1 MRWPGSTG
9 SRNGSNAP
17 RIAAATAPKL
27 LESRGVCRHATPG
40 CVLAAAG
47 LELPMKATIAE
58 PSQDY
63 STYALVRRLLI
74 DEALGYWPRYAI
86 AFLLM
91 GIAAAATALT
101 AYLLGTM
108 TNEAYVKHNFHGIV
122 VIGVIAI
129 VIFAAKGFAT
139 YGSAVVLSWIGNSI
153 VANNQRRL
161 FDKLLQQNIGFFA
174 DRHSSEFI
182 ARLTTG
188 AASVGQVI
196 NLLITAFGRDLMS
209 LIGLTIVMVIQDP
222 VMALIGFVSAPPAF
236 YFLRKLIRRVRNI
249 ARNQFTGG
257 TRIIETM
264 QEALQGLRMVKAF
277 ALEDEMRRRLEKSV
291 AEVQH
296 ESNKMARVSNRASPL
311 MEMLGGI
318 TVALATIYGGY
329 RVIETG
335 ATPGEFVSFL
345 AAFLLA
351 YEPAKRLARLNIDL
365 NNNLVGVR
373 VLYEVIDSPS
383 GEPNDDN
390 LPPLKL
396 TKARIEFA
404 DVGFAYRDDTPV
416 LRAMS
421 FVAEPG
427 KVTALVGPSG
437 GGKSTVLNLLLRF
450 YDVGSGRI
458 LIDGQTLASVS
469 RRSLRHEIAYVGQ
482 IVHLF
487 RGTIRENIA
496 LGKLDATDAEVIAA
510 AKAAHA
516 HDFILSFP
524 AGYDTPVG
532 EHGLQLSGGQRQRV
546 AIARAL
552 IKDSPIILL
561 DEATASLDS
570 ESEQHVQEA
579 LAELC
584 KGRTTLVIAHRLSTI
599 MHADCILVVEN
610 GAVVESGRHGE
621 LLRKGGR
628 YASFYRLQLK
638 EQSPPVAE
646 PEAVAA
652 ASG

>member
-1 MRWPGSTG
+1 MDNMKP
-9 SRNGSNAP
+9 
-17 RIAAATAPKL
+17 ATAVP
-27 LESRGVCRHATPG
+27 AD
-40 CVLAAAG
+40 
-47 LELPMKATIAE
+47 
-58 PSQDY
+58 DY
-63 STYALVRRLLI
+63 STIALVRRLLLV
-74 DEALGYWPRYAI
+74 EALGHWPRYAI

-108 TNEAYVKHNFHGIV
+108 TNEAYVNHNFHGIV
-122 VIGVIAI
+122 VIGLIAI
-129 VIFAAKGFAT
+129 VIFAVKGFAT
-139 YGSAVVLSWIGNSI
+139 YGAAVMLSWIGNSI
-153 VANNQRRL
+153 IADNQRRL
-161 FDKLLQQNIGFFA
+161 FDKLLHESIGFF
-174 DRHSSEFI
+174 DNRHSSEFI

-188 AASVGQVI
+188 AAAVSGVI
-196 NLLITAFGRDLMS
+196 NLLITAIGRDLMS

-222 VMALIGFVSAPPAF
+222 VMALIGFVAAPPAF
-236 YFLRKLIRRVRNI
+236 FFLRKLIRRVRNI
-249 ARNQFTGG
+249 ARMQFTGG

-264 QEALQGLRMVKAF
+264 QESLQGLRMVKAF
-277 ALEDEMRRRLEKSV
+277 ALEDEMRRRLDKSV
-291 AEVQH
+291 GAVQH
-296 ESNKMARVSNRASPL
+296 ESNKMARVANRASPL
-311 MEMLGGI
+311 MEMLGGF

-335 ATPGEFVSFL
+335 ATPGAFVSFL

-373 VLYEVIDSPS
+373 VLYEVVDSPP
-383 GEPNDDN
+383 GEPTDDN
-390 LPPLKL
+390 LPPLHL
-396 TKARIEFA
+396 TAGRIEFA
-404 DVGFAYRDDTPV
+404 DVQFGYRADMPV
-416 LRAMS
+416 LRGMS
-421 FVAEPG
+421 FVAQPG

-450 YDVGSGRI
+450 YDADAGRI
-458 LIDGQTLASVS
+458 LIDGQNIATVS
-469 RRSLRHEIAYVGQ
+469 RASLRQEIALVGQ

-487 RGTIRENIA
+487 RGTIRDNIA
-496 LGKLDATDAEVIAA
+496 LGKLNASEAEIVAA

-561 DEATASLDS
+561 DEATAALDS
-570 ESEQHVQEA
+570 ESERQVQEA

-599 MHADCILVVEN
+599 MYADCIFVVED
-610 GAVVESGRHGE
+610 GVVVESGRHDE

-638 EQSPPVAE
+638 EQSPPQETAVQPIA
-646 PEAVAA
+646 AVAS
-652 ASG
+652 SG

>member
-1 MRWPGSTG
+1 
-9 SRNGSNAP
+9 
-17 RIAAATAPKL
+17 
-27 LESRGVCRHATPG
+27 
-40 CVLAAAG
+40 
-47 LELPMKATIAE
+47 
-58 PSQDY
+58 
-63 STYALVRRLLI
+63 
-74 DEALGYWPRYAI
+74 
-86 AFLLM
+86 
-91 GIAAAATALT
+91 
-101 AYLLGTM
+101 
-108 TNEAYVKHNFHGIV
+108 
-122 VIGVIAI
+122 
-129 VIFAAKGFAT
+129 
-139 YGSAVVLSWIGNSI
+139 
-153 VANNQRRL
+153 
-161 FDKLLQQNIGFFA
+161 
-174 DRHSSEFI
+174 
-182 ARLTTG
+182 
-188 AASVGQVI
+188 
-196 NLLITAFGRDLMS
+196 
-209 LIGLTIVMVIQDP
+209 
-222 VMALIGFVSAPPAF
+222 
-236 YFLRKLIRRVRNI
+236 
-249 ARNQFTGG
+249 
-257 TRIIETM
+257 M

-277 ALEDEMRRRLEKSV
+277 ALEDEMRRRLERRV
-291 AEVQH
+291 ADVQH
-296 ESNKMARVSNRASPL
+296 ESNKMARISNRASPL

-335 ATPGEFVSFL
+335 ATPGQFVSFL

-390 LPPLKL
+390 LPPLTL
-396 TKARIEFA
+396 TRSRVEFFE
-404 DVGFAYRDDTPV
+404 VGFAYRDDTPV
-416 LRAMS
+416 LRGMS

-450 YDVGSGRI
+450 YDADSGSI
-458 LIDGQTLASVS
+458 LIDGQNIASVS
-469 RRSLRHEIAYVGQ
+469 RRSLRQEIAYVGQ

-496 LGKLDATDAEVIAA
+496 LGKLRATDAEVIAA

-516 HDFILSFP
+516 HDFIMSFP

-552 IKDSPIILL
+552 IKNSPIILL

-570 ESEQHVQEA
+570 ESERHVQEA
-579 LAELC
+579 FAELC

-610 GAVVESGRHGE
+610 GTVVESGRHNE
-621 LLRKGGR
+621 LLRKGVR
-628 YASFYRLQLK
+628 YASFYRLQFK
-638 EQSPPVAE
+638 EQSPPLAQ
-646 PEAVAA
+646 PEAIA
-652 ASG
+652 ASSTGSSFCK